1 MLIWLIL
8 APILFKSIHRYV
20 IIVTDYTVLVC
31 ASCVY
36 KYMAAG
42 VTVVQMKSSHHHDR
56 LLGSRT
62 RGAPRKLVAQLGGG
76 ADVRWWTR
84 G

>member
-1 MLIWLIL
+1 
-8 APILFKSIHRYV
+8 
-20 IIVTDYTVLVC
+20 
-31 ASCVY
+31 
-36 KYMAAG
+36 MAAG